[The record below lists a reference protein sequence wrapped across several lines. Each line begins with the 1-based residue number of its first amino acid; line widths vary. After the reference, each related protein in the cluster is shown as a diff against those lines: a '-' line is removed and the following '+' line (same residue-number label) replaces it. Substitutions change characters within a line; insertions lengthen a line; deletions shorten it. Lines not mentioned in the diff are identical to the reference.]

1 MTPPVVVSQVVKVL
15 SVASG
20 HPPEKIANTDRLFE
34 ELGLST
40 EDKDGLAPPFQRIAR
55 DTCADA
61 HVTQQECEGI
71 LTVKGAIDLVTKKA
85 TPPPTGPRVARAKS
99 K

>member
-1 MTPPVVVSQVVKVL
+1 MTPPVVVSQVVQVL

-20 HPPEKIANTDRLFE
+20 HAPQQIANGDRLFE

-61 HVTQQECEGI
+61 HVTQQECEGL

-85 TPPPTGPRVARAKS
+85 TPRPAGAKVARAKS
-99 K
+99 Q